1 MIEGDPYRASRVAAA
16 LKTSALRFV
25 ESLGS
30 EQRAVA
36 MFPFGEDERFFWH
49 YTPIERR
56 GLPLKDMD
64 GLQRG
69 LAYELLAAGLS
80 PRGLDQARAIID
92 HELILGRIEREAGT
106 VRWDRNPELYYF
118 TIFGD
123 PTGDAPWGCRVD
135 GHHLSLHRTVVQG
148 ELVSAAPTFFGAN
161 PARVQDGPGE
171 GLRILAATEELARQL
186 VRSLDAPQRGEAI
199 VSETAPADIL
209 TTNTRQAKVDGF
221 EGLPVSSMSDEQRE
235 TMRRLLREYAERLP
249 DEIAGREMGRLD
261 EGGLEQ
267 LRFAWAGVLEPGQGH
282 YYRIQG
288 PTLLIEYDN
297 TQNGANHI
305 HSVWRDLEND
315 FGVDLLR
322 LHYETQHAA

>member
-161 PARVQDGPGE
+161 PARVQDIPLPY
-171 GLRILAATEELARQL
+171 GL
-186 VRSLDAPQRGEAI
+186 
-199 VSETAPADIL
+199 
-209 TTNTRQAKVDGF
+209 
-221 EGLPVSSMSDEQRE
+221 GL
-235 TMRRLLREYAERLP
+235 
-249 DEIAGREMGRLD
+249 I
-261 EGGLEQ
+261 
-267 LRFAWAGVLEPGQGH
+267 W
-282 YYRIQG
+282 
-288 PTLLIEYDN
+288 
-297 TQNGANHI
+297 
-305 HSVWRDLEND
+305 
-315 FGVDLLR
+315 
-322 LHYETQHAA
+322 